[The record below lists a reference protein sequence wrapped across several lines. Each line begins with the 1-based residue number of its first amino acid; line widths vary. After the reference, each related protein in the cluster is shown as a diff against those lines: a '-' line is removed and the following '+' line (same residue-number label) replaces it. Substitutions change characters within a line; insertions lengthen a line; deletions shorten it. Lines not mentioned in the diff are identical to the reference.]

1 MRAPWANLLLL
12 FLLVIQVISGYLA
25 LTNGDYNDRWTVWLH
40 GIGAYAII
48 LLLVWKGQII
58 VDALRRKNVWT
69 NARRA
74 YLLLLALLVLTLV
87 SGIAWTI
94 WGPIYLAQF
103 SVISLHIYL
112 AVPLITLLAWH
123 AWRQRFVL
131 RLPQSRDRRLFLRS
145 ITLAAGGA
153 LALELMNRLR
163 LAGLARLP
171 RRFSGSY
178 ETGSFTGHFPTV
190 SWIADRAPV
199 VDSQT
204 WQLLIDGQ
212 VRQPLTYSYA
222 HLLEMAEDEIT
233 AVLDCTGGWYTEQV
247 WRGLRVNRLLA
258 AVTVRGTAKSIT
270 FESLT
275 GYKRRFA
282 IEEAGDFLIALS
294 VAGAPLT
301 RGHGFPV
308 RLIAPGYRGFE
319 WVKWVGRISLHHSGS
334 DWQTPLP
341 LQ

>member
-1 MRAPWANLLLL
+1 LRVPWANLLLL
-12 FLLVIQVISGYLA
+12 IFLVIQVISGYLA
-25 LTNGDYNDRWTVWLH
+25 LTNGDYNDRWVVWLH
-40 GIGAYAII
+40 GTGAYAII

-74 YLLLLALLVLTLV
+74 FMLLLALLVLTLV

-94 WGPIYLAQF
+94 WGPIYLGGF
-103 SVISLHIYL
+103 SAISLHIYL
-112 AVPLITLLAWH
+112 AIPLIALLAWH

-131 RLPQSRDRRLFLRS
+131 RLPRSRDRRLFLRG

-163 LAGLARLP
+163 LAGLAQLP

-178 ETGSFTGHFPTV
+178 ETGSFTGNFPTV

-204 WQLLIDGQ
+204 WRLLVDGE
-212 VRQPLTYSYA
+212 VREPLVFSYT
-222 HLLEMAEDEIT
+222 HLLGMIGDNLT
-233 AVLDCTGGWYTEQV
+233 AVLDCTGGWYSEQV
-247 WRGLRVNRLLA
+247 WRGVRVNRLLA
-258 AVTVRGTAKSIT
+258 AVSVSDRAKSIT

-282 IEEAGDFLIALS
+282 IEEAGDFLLAHS
-294 VAGAPLT
+294 VAGATLT

-319 WVKWVGRISLHHSGS
+319 WVKWIGRISLDRSGP